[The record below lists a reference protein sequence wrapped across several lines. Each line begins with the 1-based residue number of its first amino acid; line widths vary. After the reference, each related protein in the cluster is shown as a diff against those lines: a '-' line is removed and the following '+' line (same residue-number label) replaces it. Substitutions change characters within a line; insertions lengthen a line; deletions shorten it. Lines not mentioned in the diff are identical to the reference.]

1 MLFHCGNFGLKD
13 KPKRKNMTN
22 IFSIDIDDS
31 AGIATID
38 IEGTIG
44 APDYSGSGKVATYE
58 EFKTKIAEITDLN
71 VRKVVVNIRSTGGDV
86 NDALLIYDALKEV
99 NRKVETICYG
109 YTASAA
115 TIIAQAASTG
125 ERKMSANGLYLIHQA
140 STYADGNANE
150 LDAKA
155 ELLKK
160 TDERIAAIYAAAS
173 GRSAEEFATLM
184 SENNGNG
191 KWLSA
196 EEALAAGL
204 IDTIVNATTINNK
217 FNPEEQG
224 LPALPQNHNAM
235 EHNDT
240 KPTAVERF
248 LTWLGITDKVEVANI
263 EDALAAKE
271 VEVNNLTAERDAAVA
286 NVATLEANVATLEA
300 ERDTLKQ
307 TIADNEVEITNLKAQ
322 LDEAKAMAVQ
332 ATAPT
337 QQVDDPDPQAK
348 GAVKTA
354 NQQAYDADVNAF
366 KH

>member
-1 MLFHCGNFGLKD
+1 ME
-13 KPKRKNMTN
+13 N
-22 IFSIDIDDS
+22 IINIGIDNS
-31 AGIATID
+31 AGVATID

-44 APDYSGSGKVATYE
+44 MPDFAESDKVATYE
-58 EFKTKIAEITDLN
+58 EFKSKIVEVKSAN
-71 VRKVVVNIRSTGGDV
+71 PRKVVVNIRSTGGDV

-99 NRKVETICYG
+99 ANVETICYG

-115 TIIAQAASTG
+115 TIIAQAAAKG
-125 ERKMSANGLYLIHQA
+125 KRKMSANGLYLIHQA